1 MGTIKTWNKW
11 ANAHSYYGLDLLRLT
26 LGVFLIVKGV
36 SFMSDLDAFITAMQP
51 YENLPGSWII
61 LHYVA
66 AAHFV
71 GGFFIVIGLLTR
83 WAVAFQFPILF
94 GAIMTNFLGDM
105 VPANLIL
112 ALVIFLACVFFF
124 VYGSGKHSADYY
136 LKMQQ

>member
-11 ANAHSYYGLDLLRLT
+11 ANAHTYYVLDLVRVA
-26 LGVFLIVKGV
+26 LGIFLIAKGV
-36 SFMSDLDAFITAMQP
+36 SFMTNLGAFTTVMRP
-51 YENLPGSWII
+51 FENMPGSWII
-61 LHYVA
+61 LHYMA

-105 VPANLIL
+105 VVANLVTAI
-112 ALVIFLACVFFF
+112 VVFLFCVFFF

>member
-11 ANAHSYYGLDLLRLT
+11 ANAHTYYGLDLIRVA

-36 SFMSDLDAFITAMQP
+36 SFMSNLDEFISVMEP
-51 YENLPGSWII
+51 FEDLPGSFII

-94 GAIMTNFLGDM
+94 GAIMANFLGEM
-105 VPANLIL
+105 VPGNLIM
-112 ALVIFLACVFFF
+112 AIVVFLACVFFF
-124 VYGSGKHSADYY
+124 VYGSGKHSSDYY